1 MRSAW
6 ETVAA
11 GSWKVKKEEG
21 LALQTAIEAAF
32 DKVRGLLQAME
43 AGNWEGKRAE
53 ALTLLTKAVDAPAN
67 RQN

>member
-11 GSWKVKKEEG
+11 GSWKVKKEAG

-32 DKVRGLLQAME
+32 DKVRGLLERMR

-53 ALTLLTKAVDAPAN
+53 ALTLLTKTAAVPAE
-67 RQN
+67 RQS